1 MNAWKRLRN
10 PVLFNEWKM
19 RMRTNRSPWIIFL
32 YLLTLGGM
40 TLLYIFLQTN
50 GGSYY
55 NPNQT
60 RELLM
65 MLSILQLGMIG
76 FVVPGLTAGVISGE
90 RERQTLSILL
100 TTNVSATRL
109 ILGKWLASLSFMT
122 FLVFATIPLYAIVFL
137 YGGISPV
144 QLIKVFSFYVITMFA
159 IGSIGVLLSTLIKR
173 TGIATVVSYALVFGF
188 AIGSSVLAEIIRE
201 LIRFQRRVN
210 YATSTPFP
218 LWPDLLHS
226 INPLFAMLNI
236 FDEGP
241 VRDLRRMNNTQF
253 TLLNIDPFWY
263 YCFFLGLVTV
273 VCLLLSIYFIQPV
286 RPRFRKADRAAEQ

>member
-1 MNAWKRLRN
+1 MNVLRRLRN

-19 RMRTNRSPWIIFL
+19 RMRTQRSPWIIFL
-32 YLLTLGGM
+32 YLLVLGGI

-60 RELLM
+60 RELFM
-65 MLSILQLGMIG
+65 MLSILQLGMIC

-109 ILGKWLASLSFMT
+109 IVGKWLSSLSFMI
-122 FLVFATIPLYAIVFL
+122 FLVFATVPLYAIVFL
-137 YGGISPV
+137 YGGISPA
-144 QLIKVFSFYVITMFA
+144 QLIQVFGFYVMTMFG

-173 TGIATVVSYALVFGF
+173 TGIATVVSYAVVFGF
-188 AIGSSVLAEIIRE
+188 SIGSSVLAEIIRE
-201 LIRFQRRVN
+201 LIRYQRRNLN
-210 YATSTPFP
+210 YTSGPMP
-218 LWPDLLHS
+218 VWPDLLHS

-241 VRDLRRMNNTQF
+241 VQDLRRTSNPTSFPWNV
-253 TLLNIDPFWY
+253 DPFWHY
-263 YCFFLGLVTV
+263 VLFFALVTV
-273 VCLLLSIYFIQPV
+273 VCLLLAIYFIQPV
-286 RPRFRKADRAAEQ
+286 RPRLRSAAEEQ

>member
-1 MNAWKRLRN
+1 MNVLRRLRN

-19 RMRTNRSPWIIFL
+19 RMRTQRSPWIIFL
-32 YLLTLGGM
+32 YLLVLGGI

-60 RELLM
+60 RELFM
-65 MLSILQLGMIG
+65 MLSILQLGMIC

-109 ILGKWLASLSFMT
+109 IVGKWLSSLSFMI
-122 FLVFATIPLYAIVFL
+122 FLVFATVPLYAIVFL
-137 YGGISPV
+137 YGGISPA
-144 QLIKVFSFYVITMFA
+144 QLIQVFGFYVITMFA
-159 IGSIGVLLSTLIKR
+159 IGGIGVLLSTLIKR
-173 TGIATVVSYALVFGF
+173 TGIATVVSYAVVFGF
-188 AIGSSVLAEIIRE
+188 SIGSSVLAEIIRE
-201 LIRFQRRVN
+201 LIRYQRRNLN
-210 YATSTPFP
+210 YPSGPMP
-218 LWPDLLHS
+218 VWPDLLHS

-241 VRDLRRMNNTQF
+241 VQDLRRTSNPTSF
-253 TLLNIDPFWY
+253 LWNIDPFWY
-263 YCFFLGLVTV
+263 YVIFFALVTA
-273 VCLLLSIYFIQPV
+273 VCLLLAIYFIHPV
-286 RPRFRKADRAAEQ
+286 RPRLRRATREQ

>member
-1 MNAWKRLRN
+1 MNVLKRLRN

-50 GGSYY
+50 GGTYY

-60 RELLM
+60 RELFM
-65 MLSILQLGMIG
+65 ILSILQLGMIG

-122 FLVFATIPLYAIVFL
+122 FLVFSTIPLYAIVFL
-137 YGGISPV
+137 YGGISPG
-144 QLIKVFSFYVITMFA
+144 QLFKVFGFYVITMFG

-173 TGIATVVSYALVFGF
+173 TGIATVVSYAIVFGF

-201 LIRFQRRVN
+201 LIRYQRRVN
-210 YATSTPFP
+210 YATQAPFP

-236 FDEGP
+236 FGEGP
-241 VRDLRRMNNTQF
+241 VRDLTRMNNTQF
-253 TLLNIDPFWY
+253 TMLNIDPFWY
-263 YCFFLGLVTV
+263 YCLFLALVTV
-273 VCLLLSIYFIQPV
+273 VCLLLAIYFIQPV
-286 RPRFRKADRAAEQ
+286 RPRFRKSAQVER

>member
-1 MNAWKRLRN
+1 MNVLRRLRN

-19 RMRTNRSPWIIFL
+19 RMRTQRSPWIIFL
-32 YLLTLGGM
+32 YLLVLGGI

-60 RELLM
+60 RELFM
-65 MLSILQLGMIG
+65 MLSILQLGMIC

-100 TTNVSATRL
+100 TTNISATRL
-109 ILGKWLASLSFMT
+109 IVGKWLASLSFMT
-122 FLVFATIPLYAIVFL
+122 FLVFATVPLYAIVFL

-144 QLIKVFSFYVITMFA
+144 QLIQVFGFYLMTMFG

-173 TGIATVVSYALVFGF
+173 TGIATVISYAVVFGYS
-188 AIGSSVLAEIIRE
+188 IGSSVAAEIIKE
-201 LIRFQRRVN
+201 LIRYQRRKLN
-210 YATSTPFP
+210 YQPGP
-218 LWPDLLHS
+218 MPVWPDLLHS

-241 VRDLRRMNNTQF
+241 VQDLHRRGNPASV
-253 TLLNIDPFWY
+253 LVNIDPFWY
-263 YCFFLGLVTV
+263 YCLFFALVTV
-273 VCLLLSIYFIQPV
+273 ACLLLAIYWIQPV
-286 RPRFRKADRAAEQ
+286 RPRMRKAAQEQ